1 MKYRMDK
8 VAVSIQKYVSDIIQ
22 FKVKNKDLGIC
33 SVTHCE
39 VTSDYSKARL
49 YISFLGNRKT
59 EKMEEL
65 QRLRGFIRTELSKKL
80 KLYKT
85 PDLVFILDDSYD
97 RGQRIEDLIKEIH
110 KNDSAKENNEE

>member
-1 MKYRMDK
+1 MKYRIDK

-39 VTSDYSKARL
+39 VTSDYSIARL
-49 YISFLGNRKT
+49 YISFLGNRKN

-65 QRLRGFIRTELSKKL
+65 QRVKGFIRTELSKKL
-80 KLYKT
+80 KQ
-85 PDLVFILDDSYD
+85 
-97 RGQRIEDLIKEIH
+97 QRMMMMTML
-110 KNDSAKENNEE
+110 